1 MRKSACVY
9 PQCSGKW
16 GRIKS
21 KCAPDGSIDGV
32 EVISG
37 GTGYGQGD
45 MLLISSPIR
54 YQVGAELNVRA
65 KINDP
70 LGEVKGLTFLANGTE
85 IEGSVEAYGN
95 ERVMTFIP
103 TSQQPG
109 FISARLFLEMQETL
123 HRGYYPMVL

>member
-1 MRKSACVY
+1 ME
-9 PQCSGKW
+9 
-16 GRIKS
+16 
-21 KCAPDGSIDGV
+21 

-85 IEGSVEAYGN
+85 IEGSVEAFGN

-109 FISARLFLEMQETL
+109 FISARPVFGDARDTASGITRWFYIL
-123 HRGYYPMVL
+123 